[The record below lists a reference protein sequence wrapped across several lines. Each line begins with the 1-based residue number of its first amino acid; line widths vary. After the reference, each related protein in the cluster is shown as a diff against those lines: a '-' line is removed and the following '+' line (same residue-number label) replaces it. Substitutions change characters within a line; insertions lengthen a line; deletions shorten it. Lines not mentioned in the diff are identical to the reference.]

1 LNQRVGIVVPTLGN
15 RPDYLEQ
22 CLSSIR
28 AAGEAHILLVAPA
41 AFKSDALRS
50 AGLLD
55 SVVIDAGGGLAAAI
69 NQGIRALPSTVEF
82 VNWLGDDDLLT
93 DSSIVASSK
102 ALDEN
107 IKPLWYLVPVTT
119 SMARV
124 KLVWANS
131 SGQWAVP
138 LLRFGPDLIPQPGA
152 LFRRSA
158 FEKVGGLRTDLG
170 WAFDFD
176 LFIRLSK
183 VGKLRFLNQTLAKF
197 RWHPES
203 LSVEHRKKSVAEASQ
218 VRVSH
223 STSLSKAFF
232 IYLGIPSAA
241 SYPYSWEAG
250 HRYSSSR
257 RPKPSEDLCRRSQ
270 RILLALRLFEPS
282 RPKES
287 TLGSVEPE
295 PN

>member
-1 LNQRVGIVVPTLGN
+1 LNQRVGIVVPTLGK

-28 AAGEAHILLVAPA
+28 AAGEAYILLVAPA
-41 AFKSDALRS
+41 SFKSDALKS

-55 SVVIDAGGGLAAAI
+55 SVVVDAGGGLAAAI
-69 NQGIRALPSTVEF
+69 NQGIRALPSTVEY

-93 DSSIVASSK
+93 DSSLFSSAA
-102 ALDEN
+102 ALDEDN
-107 IKPLWYLVPVTT
+107 QTV
-119 SMARV
+119 MAFGSCDYIDGAGQT
-124 KLVWANS
+124 VWANS

-183 VGKLRFLNQTLAKF
+183 VGTVRFLNLTLAKF

-203 LSVEHRKKSVAEASQ
+203 LSVEHRKKSVVEASQ

-223 STSLSKAFF
+223 LPSLLKPISFLWEYPVQQATLIAGKRVTAKAKSKAK
-232 IYLGIPSAA
+232 S
-241 SYPYSWEAG
+241 
-250 HRYSSSR
+250 
-257 RPKPSEDLCRRSQ
+257 K
-270 RILLALRLFEPS
+270 
-282 RPKES
+282 
-287 TLGSVEPE
+287 
-295 PN
+295 

>member
-1 LNQRVGIVVPTLGN
+1 LNHRVGIVVPTLGN

-28 AAGEAHILLVAPA
+28 TAGEAHILIVAPA
-41 AFKSDALRS
+41 SFSTDALKS

-55 SVVIDAGGGLAAAI
+55 SVVDDAGGGLAAAI
-69 NQGIRALPSTVEF
+69 NQGIRALPSTVEY

-93 DSSIVASSK
+93 ASSLFASAA
-102 ALDEN
+102 ALDKDN
-107 IKPLWYLVPVTT
+107 QTV
-119 SMARV
+119 MAFGSCDYIDGEGQT
-124 KLVWANS
+124 VWANS
-131 SGQWAVP
+131 SGQWAIP

-158 FEKVGGLRTDLG
+158 FDKVGGLRTDLG

-183 VGKLRFLNQTLAKF
+183 VGRIRFINQTLAKF

-223 STSLSKAFF
+223 LPAFLRLVSFIWEYPVQQATLIAGKRVTAKAKSKAK
-232 IYLGIPSAA
+232 S
-241 SYPYSWEAG
+241 
-250 HRYSSSR
+250 
-257 RPKPSEDLCRRSQ
+257 K
-270 RILLALRLFEPS
+270 
-282 RPKES
+282 
-287 TLGSVEPE
+287 
-295 PN
+295 

>member
-1 LNQRVGIVVPTLGN
+1 MNQRVGIVVPTLGN

-28 AAGEAHILLVAPA
+28 AAGGAHILLVAPA
-41 AFKSDALRS
+41 SFESVVLRN
-50 AGLLD
+50 AGLVD
-55 SVVIDAGGGLAAAI
+55 SVVLDAGGGLAAVI
-69 NQGIRALPSTVEF
+69 NQGIRALPGTVEF

-93 DSSIVASSK
+93 TNSLVASSK
-102 ALDEN
+102 ALDLDDQTVMVFGSCDY
-107 IKPLWYLVPVTT
+107 IDGAGQT
-119 SMARV
+119 
-124 KLVWANS
+124 VWANS

-158 FEKVGGLRTDLG
+158 FDKVGGLKTDLG

-223 STSLSKAFF
+223 LPA
-232 IYLGIPSAA
+232 L
-241 SYPYSWEAG
+241 
-250 HRYSSSR
+250 
-257 RPKPSEDLCRRSQ
+257 
-270 RILLALRLFEPS
+270 LRLISFIWEFPV
-282 RPKES
+282 RQA
-287 TLGSVEPE
+287 TLIAGERVTARAQAKAR
-295 PN
+295 NI

>member
-1 LNQRVGIVVPTLGN
+1 MNQRVGIVVPTLGK

-28 AAGEAHILLVAPA
+28 AAGESHILLVAPDT
-41 AFKSDALRS
+41 FNSDALSS
-50 AGLLD
+50 ARLVD
-55 SVVIDAGGGLAAAI
+55 SVVLDEGSGLAAAI

-93 DSSIVASSK
+93 KSSLVASSN
-102 ALDEN
+102 ALAEN
-107 IKPLWYLVPVTT
+107 DQTV
-119 SMARV
+119 MAFGSCDYIDGAGQT
-124 KLVWANS
+124 VWVNN

-152 LFRRSA
+152 LFRRSV

-223 STSLSKAFF
+223 LPVFVRPISFLWEYPVQQATLIAGKRVTAKAKSKA
-232 IYLGIPSAA
+232 
-241 SYPYSWEAG
+241 
-250 HRYSSSR
+250 
-257 RPKPSEDLCRRSQ
+257 KT
-270 RILLALRLFEPS
+270 
-282 RPKES
+282 K
-287 TLGSVEPE
+287 
-295 PN
+295 

>member
-15 RPDYLEQ
+15 RPNYLEQ

-28 AAGEAHILLVAPA
+28 AAGESHILLVAPA
-41 AFKSDALRS
+41 TFKSDALRS

-69 NQGIRALPSTVEF
+69 NQGIRALPGTVEY

-93 DSSIVASSK
+93 SSSLVASSK
-102 ALDEN
+102 TLDEN
-107 IKPLWYLVPVTT
+107 NQTV
-119 SMARV
+119 MAFGSCDYIDSEGQT
-124 KLVWANS
+124 VWVNS

-183 VGKLRFLNQTLAKF
+183 VGKLYFLNQTLAKF

-223 STSLSKAFF
+223 LPSYLRPFSFIWEYPVQQATLIAGKRVTAIAKSKA
-232 IYLGIPSAA
+232 
-241 SYPYSWEAG
+241 
-250 HRYSSSR
+250 
-257 RPKPSEDLCRRSQ
+257 KT
-270 RILLALRLFEPS
+270 
-282 RPKES
+282 K
-287 TLGSVEPE
+287 
-295 PN
+295 